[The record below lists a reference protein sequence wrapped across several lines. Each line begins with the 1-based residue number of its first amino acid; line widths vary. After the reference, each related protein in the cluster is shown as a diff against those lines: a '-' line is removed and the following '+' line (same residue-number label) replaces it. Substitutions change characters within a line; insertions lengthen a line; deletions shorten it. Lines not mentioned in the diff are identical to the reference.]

1 MGNRTA
7 TCSGRRTRSRGKR
20 RCTASASP
28 RSSPSRCSV
37 HRRSSR
43 WCTAAA
49 LWQHTVVGTYDRI
62 SLELR
67 PSGARCAGAACE
79 LLETDSFIT
88 MPVYFGHRPIGRLY
102 VTSRRF
108 RYMEPDLRF
117 LQQVIGQAALVVE
130 NIQLLDRLAPRS
142 PPTSGDGSRAISTTG
157 RSSRTSVSSLV
168 SKPCGAGS
176 GRHLP
181 CRGSR
186 RPCQDGGRGHRRAAP
201 LRRRPA

>member
-1 MGNRTA
+1 MNDLNA
-7 TCSGRRTRSRGKR
+7 L
-20 RCTASASP
+20 ASP
-28 RSSPSRCSV
+28 RYNLGHAMKTLSEMLRAFHRADSCIVVMADGQSDGYLLWEANAEPREAPMHGERITTELAEPLLGSSPELAMVYSR
-37 HRRSSR
+37 RR
-43 WCTAAA
+43 

-67 PSGARCAGAACE
+67 PSERCAGAACE

-130 NIQLLDRLAPRS
+130 NIPAPRS
-142 PPTSGDGSRAISTTG
+142 
-157 RSSRTSVSSLV
+157 
-168 SKPCGAGS
+168 AG
-176 GRHLP
+176 
-181 CRGSR
+181 
-186 RPCQDGGRGHRRAAP
+186 
-201 LRRRPA
+201 